1 MKLTMLKRLFA
12 RRSSRIVLLVE
23 LLLSYLAFFLIISFM
38 VKQIQNNRY
47 PLGFDY
53 KNTYKIGIDWST
65 VTDQEALNQEID
77 AIMDFVREYPG
88 VQSMTWCYSSF
99 FFQKGFMNPYRPLRY
114 GDLAVPADQVNQMVV
129 DDAFSRTME
138 IEVTE
143 GRWFEPGDNA
153 LAHRPVVV
161 SELLRTKLF
170 GTGKALGEIVDI
182 CDQQCLV
189 VGVCKDFKHKGNYT
203 RPEATVILRN
213 GDPDEVEYET
223 GTCMSGSSCGTSE
236 FVKTTGSIPET
247 FEPDLIAQVAQRF
260 NGIVLTI
267 QSMERDHARYVR
279 STWLPLVAIF
289 LVILA
294 LFLNVLFGMFGVMW
308 YNITLRRSE
317 IGLRM
322 AVGANKG
329 HIYRQFVG
337 EMLVLCTVAVIPGMI
352 LAAQA
357 PLLDLFGLEAK
368 VFLIAMVVAAVVIYL
383 LITACV
389 LLPSAQAT
397 KILPAVAL
405 HEE

>member
-1 MKLTMLKRLFA
+1 MRLTILKRLFA
-12 RRSSRIVLLVE
+12 RRNSRIVLLVE

-38 VKQIQNNRY
+38 VKQMQNNRY

-53 KNTYKIGIDWST
+53 KNIYKIGIDAST
-65 VTDQEALNQEID
+65 VTDQATVEQEVD
-77 AIMDFVREYPG
+77 AIMDFVIEYPG
-88 VQSMTWCYSSF
+88 VQSMSWCFSSF
-99 FFQKGFMNPYRPLRY
+99 FFQKGYMNTYRPLRY
-114 GDLAVPADQVNQMVV
+114 GDLAIPADQVNQMVV
-129 DDAFSRTME
+129 DDDFSRTMG

-153 LAHRPVVV
+153 AANRPVVV

-170 GTGKALGEIVDI
+170 GTGRAVGEIVDY
-182 CDQQCLV
+182 CGQQCRV
-189 VGVCKDFKHKGNYT
+189 VGVCKNFKHKGDYT
-203 RPEATVILRN
+203 RPEATIILRN

-223 GTCMSGSSCGTSE
+223 GTCMSGSSCGYNE
-236 FVKTTGSIPET
+236 FVKTTGSLPET

-267 QSMERDHARYVR
+267 QSMDRTHTQYVTN
-279 STWLPLVAIF
+279 TWLPLVAIF

-308 YNITLRRSE
+308 YNISLRRSE

-337 EMLVLCTVAVIPGMI
+337 EMVVLTTVAVIPGLI

-357 PLLDLFGLEAK
+357 PILDLFEMGTRVYIISMIL
-368 VFLIAMVVAAVVIYL
+368 AAVVIYIL
-383 LITACV
+383 VTTCV
-389 LLPSAQAT
+389 LLPSARAT

>member
-1 MKLTMLKRLFA
+1 MRLTILKRLFA
-12 RRSSRIVLLVE
+12 RRNSRIVLLVE

-38 VKQIQNNRY
+38 VKQVQNSKY
-47 PLGFDY
+47 PLGFEY
-53 KNTYKIGIDWST
+53 ENIYKISVDEST
-65 VTDQEALNQEID
+65 VTDQDSFEQDVGNITEFI
-77 AIMDFVREYPG
+77 RNYPG
-88 VQSMTWCYSSF
+88 VTELSKCFSSF
-99 FFQKGFMNPYRPLRY
+99 FFNKGFMYPSRPLKY
-114 GDLAVPADQVNQMVV
+114 GELAIPNDQVNEMFT
-129 DDAFSRTME
+129 DDEFSRAMG
-138 IEVTE
+138 IEMTE

-153 LAHRPVVV
+153 SANRPAVV
-161 SELLRTKLF
+161 SQLLRTLLF
-170 GTGKALGEIVDI
+170 GNGNALGEIVDY
-182 CDQQCLV
+182 CGWQCKV
-189 VGVCKDFKHKGNYT
+189 VGVCRDIKHKGDYT
-203 RPEATVILRN
+203 RPEATLILRQVDVEDLPYERGICMN
-213 GDPDEVEYET
+213 GSYVGQSVFMQT
-223 GTCMSGSSCGTSE
+223 SGSL
-236 FVKTTGSIPET
+236 PET
-247 FEPDLIAQVAQRF
+247 FEPDLIAQVAQRY

-337 EMLVLCTVAVIPGMI
+337 EMVVLTTVAVIPGLI

-357 PLLDLFGLEAK
+357 PILGLFGLDSR
-368 VFLIAMVVAAVVIYL
+368 VYIISMVLAAVVIYFL
-383 LITACV
+383 VTSCV
-389 LLPSAQAT
+389 LLPSSQAT